1 MVVVYIFLL
10 VCIFACLIFKSK
22 RYLHM
27 LQQNLY
33 NENNRYLKWVF
44 RNSKQ
49 FLDLDLIAL
58 LVTFVGLFVAFDL
71 EKLSMI
77 LVVAIGII
85 LLVLAYLWKMRLQ
98 HDQNKKPLVITK
110 RVRRLIVTTSI
121 LYLIPV
127 VFLFI
132 QSDDL
137 QFAWIMIT
145 VLMFMI
151 CLNPFVVFLANII
164 NFPIERGVYHYY
176 KHQAQTKLKNMPNL
190 KIIGITGSYG
200 KTSSKNILSDILNIK
215 WNMIY
220 DFENKKFIKRLTIS
234 EHKTGKINIIPIND
248 NLSIALQK
256 FFSKQNPQYN
266 DYIFTKS
273 TDHTR
278 PLSHTQAYRII
289 KTSADKCNITGN
301 ISCHSLR
308 KTFGFFAWKQGTQ
321 PALLMAIYNHS
332 SYNITKRYLR
342 ITQCEKDDIYAY

>member
-1 MVVVYIFLL
+1 MSTSQPIRSTDELEAFRR
-10 VCIFACLIFKSK
+10 F
-22 RYLHM
+22 YLDEEP
-27 LQQNLY
+27 NL
-33 NENNRYLKWVF
+33 
-44 RNSKQ
+44 RNY
-49 FLDLDLIAL
+49 A
-58 LVTFVGLFVAFDL
+58 
-71 EKLSMI
+71 
-77 LVVAIGII
+77 
-85 LLVLAYLWKMRLQ
+85 
-98 HDQNKKPLVITK
+98 
-110 RVRRLIVTTSI
+110 
-121 LYLIPV
+121 
-127 VFLFI
+127 
-132 QSDDL
+132 
-137 QFAWIMIT
+137 
-145 VLMFMI
+145 MI
-151 CLNPFVVFLANII
+151 CM
-164 NFPIERGVYHYY
+164 GVNT
-176 KHQAQTKLKNMPNL
+176 ALR
-190 KIIGITGSYG
+190 I
-200 KTSSKNILSDILNIK
+200 SDILNIK

-278 PLSHTQAYRII
+278 PLSRTQAYRII